1 MIDFTVTEV
10 FFSENIPSM
19 KKLTIKFIIS
29 FYVHVYFFFIFWFPF
44 LMLPFFTT
52 NPATVLTPSGKT
64 HYPKIEDNKDGT
76 VTIRYQPTESGLHE
90 LDVRY
95 NKEPIQG
102 TMDDLRNFN
111 YAKSKKQNQM
121 LSDV

>member
-1 MIDFTVTEV
+1 
-10 FFSENIPSM
+10 
-19 KKLTIKFIIS
+19 
-29 FYVHVYFFFIFWFPF
+29 
-44 LMLPFFTT
+44 MLPFFTT

-102 TMDDLRNFN
+102 TMDDLRYFN
-111 YAKSKKQNQM
+111 CVKSKRKFKMFENVFK
-121 LSDV
+121 LWSGGALFLKNYSFDILRLIVSNVSVSIHKI

>member
-1 MIDFTVTEV
+1 MIDFTVTEM
-10 FFSENIPSM
+10 FFSENIPHNDEVDN
-19 KKLTIKFIIS
+19 KIYNFILCS
-29 FYVHVYFFFIFWFPF
+29 VYVFYFWFPF

-102 TMDDLRNFN
+102 TVDDLRYFN
-111 YAKSKKQNQM
+111 CAKSKKAKSN
-121 LSDV
+121 V

>member
-1 MIDFTVTEV
+1 
-10 FFSENIPSM
+10 
-19 KKLTIKFIIS
+19 
-29 FYVHVYFFFIFWFPF
+29 
-44 LMLPFFTT
+44 MLPFFTT

-121 LSDV
+121 LSDVWVFQLLKVDAHCLKKLRLWYFTFERHYIWVSIHE

>member
-1 MIDFTVTEV
+1 MRVV
-10 FFSENIPSM
+10 LV
-19 KKLTIKFIIS
+19 LT
-29 FYVHVYFFFIFWFPF
+29 
-44 LMLPFFTT
+44 
-52 NPATVLTPSGKT
+52 ATILTPSGKT

-102 TMDDLRNFN
+102 TTPEPRRLNRYTSRSRQHASHIPKLRCPGLRRRETKQFN
-111 YAKSKKQNQM
+111 YLETAASCSQQREPRGKKERG
-121 LSDV
+121 